1 MTRLELDSRC
11 LISNQWLPR
20 HGGVMTTELILDP
33 TSGSVPWK
41 ILHHLMRFQ
50 FPQWAP
56 KFGPKEIPILISTWM
71 QCTLPLP
78 RSRQWS
84 CLGRSPSKLGED
96 QLHFRER
103 QKSPGSRSILGRPAE
118 LQPLCH
124 RLTCCTPTPSPSCHI
139 FILADTTNYDNQESE
154 LQPEW
159 ALWACQGSKSRAF
172 HQLMLSPSCLSWPP
186 PPPGKAWEGDFYFR
200 IVELV

>member
-56 KFGPKEIPILISTWM
+56 KNSNSHIHLEAVYTAPASQPTMKLFGSFSYKI
-71 QCTLPLP
+71 
-78 RSRQWS
+78 
-84 CLGRSPSKLGED
+84 G
-96 QLHFRER
+96 
-103 QKSPGSRSILGRPAE
+103 GRPVAFQGAAVITWKSKHIGETGRAAAFVPPLDLLYSNSITFMSYIYIGRHDKLWQSGIRVTTWVGSVSMSRLQEQSFPSVDAVTKLFE
-118 LQPLCH
+118 LA
-124 RLTCCTPTPSPSCHI
+124 TPT
-139 FILADTTNYDNQESE
+139 T
-154 LQPEW
+154 W
-159 ALWACQGSKSRAF
+159 
-172 HQLMLSPSCLSWPP
+172 
-186 PPPGKAWEGDFYFR
+186 
-200 IVELV
+200 